1 MTKSWQ
7 LQSTLLKAC
16 YNCYYL
22 LLQKY
27 SLFVYSSLESNKVTA
42 HILTNSQHKLQ
53 QQKMNREYNRL
64 ILNKNRFCKTIT
76 SFQANFKTL
85 DMYQAANQLKMSS
98 RMNKRLL
105 NDDKSIARNFCW
117 LIATLLW
124 LLSLLR
130 SKKNNKRTWYA

>member
-1 MTKSWQ
+1 
-7 LQSTLLKAC
+7 
-16 YNCYYL
+16 
-22 LLQKY
+22 
-27 SLFVYSSLESNKVTA
+27 
-42 HILTNSQHKLQ
+42 
-53 QQKMNREYNRL
+53 MNREYNRL

-105 NDDKSIARNFCW
+105 NDDKSIARNICW

-130 SKKNNKRTWYA
+130 LKKKTIKELDMLSCALFCQCIVLFCSALVHDVVNNLKYEHSWKIKTTIWNRLYDDLLTLGLFDY